1 MSTTHLRAD
10 LGVVFI
16 RGSDA
21 VSFVD
26 GLSTN
31 LIPTAAGSAVRT
43 VFTDRAAKIIAATT
57 AMVREEGVVLLVHR
71 DSIDA
76 LMNHLQPRQLGQDVA
91 LMDLSTRNH
100 VLYEMDPET
109 DLAVGAWRTVDGVTT
124 ARVHEA
130 LCMHVIAG
138 TSKDDEADDIDAW
151 TAWRVEH
158 RWPEHGIEITPARH
172 PLACGLDSL
181 VHENKGCY
189 LGQEVLT
196 RMRSRGKTGWA
207 LVQGSAD
214 DFAAETITTQS
225 KGQALAIVRTRDLQ

>member
-10 LGVVFI
+10 VGVLFV
-16 RGSDA
+16 RGTDA

-31 LIPTAAGSAVRT
+31 LIPTASGSAVRT
-43 VFTDRAAKIIAATT
+43 VFTDRAAKVIAATT
-57 AMVREEGVVLLVHR
+57 ALVRDEGVVLLVHQ
-71 DSIDA
+71 SS
-76 LMNHLQPRQLGQDVA
+76 LQPLLSHLQPRQLGQDVA
-91 LMDLSTRNH
+91 LMDLSARNH
-100 VLYEMDPET
+100 VLYETDAET
-109 DLAVGAWRTVDGVTT
+109 DLAVGAWRTIDGITT
-124 ARVHEA
+124 VRVHEA
-130 LCMHVIAG
+130 LCLHVAAG
-138 TSKDDEADDIDAW
+138 TSTNNHADQGEAW

-158 RWPEHGIEITPARH
+158 RWPEHGIEITSARH
-172 PLACGLDSL
+172 PFACGLENL

-207 LVQGSAD
+207 LVQGSVD
-214 DFAAETITTQS
+214 DFAPETITTQH